1 MITIWLEY
9 FEDIILA
16 NPKYDSSMFLPY
28 RKKRSDKDKEDDIYD
43 DEDENEDSM
52 KKKKDNCEHRVKI
65 DAFGG
70 KYTLCLYLRNFKEE
84 PIVKNSYDE
93 LNISIFNNLNVS
105 NDVSMKKFDLYSATG
120 YVIEGNFAFS
130 LFRLI

>member
-1 MITIWLEY
+1 
-9 FEDIILA
+9 
-16 NPKYDSSMFLPY
+16 MFLPY
-28 RKKRSDKDKEDDIYD
+28 RKKRSDKDKENDIYD
-43 DEDENEDSM
+43 DEDENENSM

-105 NDVSMKKFDLYSATG
+105 NDVSIKKFDLYSATG
-120 YVIEGNFAFS
+120 YVIEGNFVFS